1 MELSKK
7 YGKVAVVMGGK
18 TTERE
23 VSLMS
28 GNAILK
34 SLFKS
39 GVDAFSFDP
48 SLEPLA
54 NLVNYG
60 CERAILIIHG
70 KNGEDGDNGINTNSV
85 TESNR
90 EYVVAA
96 SKMTPQI
103 QYINRTGGKILS
115 ITEI

>member
-60 CERAILIIHG
+60 CERAILIIHYRFP
-70 KNGEDGDNGINTNSV
+70 
-85 TESNR
+85 ESD
-90 EYVVAA
+90 
-96 SKMTPQI
+96 M
-103 QYINRTGGKILS
+103 
-115 ITEI
+115 